1 MGSTYSVRP
10 SSFLGLS
17 PDSWEAFQVD
27 LACLRL
33 GREIENKLAERDKK
47 GEPVNRLQD
56 LLGESKPADDASQF
70 RSLAGMVTEKMVIP
84 DSGVW

>member
-1 MGSTYSVRP
+1 MP
-10 SSFLGLS
+10 

-47 GEPVNRLQD
+47 GKPVNRLQD
-56 LLGESKPADDASQF
+56 LLNESRPADDASEF
-70 RSLAGMVTEKMVIP
+70 RSLAGMVTKTMKIP
-84 DSGVW
+84 DSGIW